1 MIFNNIP
8 VFAAMMRNRKST
20 FMNRAMIGYTL
31 RQRFGPFTQKEI
43 DDYAYATLDDIS
55 KYHEKLSPAPPFF
68 FSKELYP
75 MFKKIITHRDLGV
88 DLIRMV
94 HGYQGL
100 NCYNF
105 IERNDVIDVE
115 MRIEDITDTSAGE
128 ILRIVTR
135 AYKEGELAIE
145 GETGFVVRRK
155 RHIDSDDGS
164 KKNSDENYSFIDSNE
179 DEIKILIKTEP
190 GQEKIYAK
198 VSNDTNPIHT
208 SRVFAR
214 LAGLPGTILH
224 GVCVIAMCTNS
235 LIDNLAQREIKRL
248 RAVSGRFS
256 YPVIPGDTL
265 TLKGRRFFRNGRK
278 EVSFKVF
285 SSKGK
290 VVLKKGFFS
299 YV

>member
-8 VFAAMMRNRKST
+8 VFAAMMRNRNST

-31 RQRFGPFTQKEI
+31 KQRFGPFTQKEI
-43 DDYAYATLDDIS
+43 DDYVYATLDDIS
-55 KYHEKLSPAPPFF
+55 KYHGKLSPAPPFF

-100 NCYNF
+100 NCYDL
-105 IERNDVIDVE
+105 IERDDVIDVE

-135 AYKEGELAIE
+135 AYKEGELVIE
-145 GETGFVVRRK
+145 GDTGFVVRRK
-155 RHIDSDDGS
+155 RHIDSDDVGN
-164 KKNSDENYSFIDSNE
+164 KNSEEYSFITGDD
-179 DEIKILIKTEP
+179 DEIKILIKTEA
-190 GQEKIYAK
+190 GQEKRYAK
-198 VSNDTNPIHT
+198 GSNDTNPIHT
-208 SRVFAR
+208 SRLFAR

-248 RAVSGRFS
+248 SSVSGRFA

-278 EVSFKVF
+278 EVSFNVF

-290 VVLKKGFFS
+290 AVVKKGLFS
-299 YV
+299 YI